1 MSSILTDSF
10 ESSWFIQ
17 WHKHNFSHV
26 LYHKYFIWLSNCI
39 QCKIYTMACVC
50 HWLEKFE
57 GITLQNWMEK
67 TLEKICYQVM
77 DRHAWII
84 TGTTTTRKQFK
95 EIESRKHSGNVFLCP
110 ENEENGAKKHIYYPF
125 FLFPTLLLGLWHILE

>member
-1 MSSILTDSF
+1 MSPVDSYNDISTIF
-10 ESSWFIQ
+10 LMSCTI
-17 WHKHNFSHV
+17 NT
-26 LYHKYFIWLSNCI
+26 LSGYLI
-39 QCKIYTMACVC
+39 AFYAKSTMAYLC

-125 FLFPTLLLGLWHILE
+125 FCSQLFFWAFGIF